1 MPAFIDSEISVGFRN
16 SPQKSKMPGCPD
28 WFEWKEQRFE
38 VVKMVAAWDDLR
50 RRGRMARNMSDAHS
64 ARATHRGSWGVG
76 RFFYRLV
83 TQEGRCF
90 DVYYDRA
97 PQGVDDREG
106 KWFLLSERNGEN
118 EI

>member
-1 MPAFIDSEISVGFRN
+1 MPTFIDTEIIVGFIN
-16 SPQKSKMPGCPD
+16 IPQKSKMPGCPD
-28 WFEWKEQRFE
+28 WFIWKEVRFK

-64 ARATHRGSWGVG
+64 ARAARRGSWGVG
-76 RFFYRLV
+76 RFFFRV
-83 TQEGRCF
+83 MTQEGRYF

-97 PQGVDDREG
+97 PQDANDREG
-106 KWFLLSERNGEN
+106 KWFLLCERNGAD